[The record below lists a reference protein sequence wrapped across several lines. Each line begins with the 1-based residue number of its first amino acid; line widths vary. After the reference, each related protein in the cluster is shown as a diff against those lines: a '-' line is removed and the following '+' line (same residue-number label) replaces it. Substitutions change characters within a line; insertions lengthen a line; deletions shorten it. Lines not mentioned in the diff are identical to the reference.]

1 MSIYF
6 LIGRI
11 YFNQL
16 EQSSTAVNSGG
27 GGLFKNIFCVNE
39 KHDRLSKIYTKSSGH
54 VTKMAT
60 TPICIKTFL
69 NPSTPEP
76 EGQRPWGLVSSIMEE
91 SPTQF
96 AQMLI
101 LG

>member
-6 LIGRI
+6 LIGRT

-16 EQSSTAVNSGG
+16 EQCSTAVNSGG
-27 GGLFKNIFCVNE
+27 GLFKKNIFWVNE
-39 KHDRLSKIYTKSSGH
+39 KHDRLSKIYTKCSGH

-60 TPICIKTFL
+60 TPICIKTPL
-69 NPSTPEP
+69 TSSTPEP
-76 EGQRPWGLVSSIMEE
+76 EGQRPWDLVSSIMEE
-91 SPTQF
+91 SPTDF